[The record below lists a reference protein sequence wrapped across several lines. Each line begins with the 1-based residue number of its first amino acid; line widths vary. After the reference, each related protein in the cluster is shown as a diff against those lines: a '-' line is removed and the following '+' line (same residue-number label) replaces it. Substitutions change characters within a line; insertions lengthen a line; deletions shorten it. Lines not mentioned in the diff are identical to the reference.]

1 MSADGAAAAVQQQQ
15 RQLYVLQCVSKLPDD
30 NESDSGDS
38 TSDHASTTAAVL
50 SDSNNAANG
59 SVTYSAAASG
69 VHSKPGVAECKAA
82 ADEDTADDGTPQQA
96 LGRLDYVLR
105 LCRLE
110 AIEGLAHT
118 SISEVQTEE
127 HPDCAA
133 GGHAGSCFANH
144 M

>member
-1 MSADGAAAAVQQQQ
+1 VSADGAAAAVQQQQ

-50 SDSNNAANG
+50 SNSNAANG

-110 AIEGLAHT
+110 AIEGIAHT

-133 GGHAGSCFANH
+133 GGHAGSCFATH
-144 M
+144 V